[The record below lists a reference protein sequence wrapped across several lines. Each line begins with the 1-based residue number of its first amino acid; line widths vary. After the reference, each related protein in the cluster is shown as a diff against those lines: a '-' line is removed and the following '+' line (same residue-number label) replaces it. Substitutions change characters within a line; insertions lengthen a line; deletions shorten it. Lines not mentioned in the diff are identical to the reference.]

1 VLKTNYGIAAVV
13 VLLGLYPAFH
23 LPVLKL
29 ILLVVVIGVFG
40 SANHIDRQV
49 LWQSLNWRYLAFA
62 QFFVF
67 FFINALIYPVWDT
80 SKVSYRAIA
89 LESWG
94 ISLLC
99 LIVLAT
105 WLSILKAEDL
115 RRAIIKWLPVGLT
128 ISFCV
133 ASWIYFSGS
142 QGTRVKLFTPNPLG
156 PPFWFLIL
164 AVASFG
170 WFFEIG
176 YRHRAWRVAIFLM
189 AGLMALY
196 GGARLVMIAWVLS
209 GMVLVTWGYLQSERR
224 YRPWILSG
232 AGFIGALAIGG
243 ILLLDFVSGGGFLS
257 RMAWLIPADY
267 SYDSLRSQNSRVILW
282 EGAWSVISDNVL
294 LGIGQANER
303 AAIEQE
309 IGWGKWYRAHQAYL
323 SYLVAGGIPALVSGL
338 LLQSPA
344 LIFLKRQNRGA
355 LLPAF
360 LGIGV
365 VVTLNCLTDSIFQSA
380 VAVQAFMVVALLFG
394 RASDVDQP
402 ILHSQKHTSS
412 ATV

>member
-1 VLKTNYGIAAVV
+1 MFKANYGIAAVV
-13 VLLGLYPAFH
+13 ILLGLYPAFH

-40 SANHIDRQV
+40 YAKHIDRQV
-49 LWQSLNWRYLAFA
+49 LWKSLNWRYLAFA

-80 SKVSYRAIA
+80 SKVYYRAIA
-89 LESWG
+89 LENWG

-105 WLSILKAEDL
+105 WLSMLKAEDM
-115 RRAIIKWLPVGLT
+115 RRAIIQWLPVGLT

-133 ASWIYFSGS
+133 ATWIYFSGS
-142 QGTRVKLFTPNPLG
+142 QGVRVKLFTPNPLG

-164 AVASFG
+164 AIASFG
-170 WFFEIG
+170 WFFEIRQ
-176 YRHRAWRVAIFLM
+176 RHRAWRVALFLM
-189 AGLMALY
+189 AGVMVLY

-209 GMVLVTWGYLQSERR
+209 GMVLVTWVCVQSERR
-224 YRPWILSG
+224 YRLRILLG

-243 ILLLDFVSGGGFLS
+243 ILLLDVVSGGGFLG
-257 RMAWLIPADY
+257 RMARFSQVEF
-267 SYDSLRSQNSRVILW
+267 SYGSLKSLDPRAILW

-338 LLQSPA
+338 LLQTPA
-344 LIFLKRQNRGA
+344 LVFLERRNRGA

-380 VAVQAFMVVALLFG
+380 VAVQAFMVVALLFV
-394 RASDVDQP
+394 RASDVDLPTLEHQR
-402 ILHSQKHTSS
+402 HVSS
-412 ATV
+412 A